1 MARTTTKLN
10 IKPSPLYPLMSGQ
23 ERREIWEKAWAAWKP
38 RDPKAL
44 DRELKK
50 LRKEWDRKI
59 I

>member
-1 MARTTTKLN
+1 MTTKPK

-23 ERREIWEKAWAAWKP
+23 QRREIWEKARAAWKP

-50 LRKEWDRKI
+50 LRKDWDRKI